1 MKMEYL
7 KEYIRQEVKKAVK
20 DELKE
25 YLFESIIQKKE
36 TTVTTSSST
45 VTESSENVKSDSEVE
60 SSKPKKFVK
69 YTKNDALNKVLNET
83 VGGVP
88 REGSFVGLMGGDF
101 DSKPL
106 EQINEVKVPETA
118 PEPVKNVV
126 NAMNR
131 DYRSLLKAVDK
142 KRSGKV

>member
-1 MKMEYL
+1 MESL

-20 DELKE
+20 EELKE

-36 TTVTTSSST
+36 APTSPI
-45 VTESSENVKSDSEVE
+45 TESSETVKVTSDSEP
-60 SSKPKKFVK
+60 SKPKKFVK

-83 VGGVP
+83 MGGVP
-88 REGSFVGLMGGDF
+88 REGSYVGLMGGDF
-101 DSKPL
+101 DSKPT
-106 EQINEVKVPETA
+106 EQINEVKVPDTA

-142 KRSGKV
+142 KKSGKV